1 MLKSNYIEDI
11 FIEFYRRFL
20 NLFPLTYGQE
30 MDALHSFYELCVDS
44 KPFTEKQAGYMIMLM
59 KKFKHDV
66 CEQDFDYND
75 AIITPKFKNP
85 FRVIDSNKKIYIDK
99 ASDGKISICFKFPF
113 GFKATFD
120 KEITECVR
128 NRNTGTYDS
137 ELQVRKISFFDV
149 NPISVYEF
157 AVKYHFEIDD
167 SIMYAV
173 AETETAW
180 GNIDHLTPTSTVV
193 ENNVIFGGKNEI
205 SHEFF
210 AEHSTK
216 NISKNLFLSKTMGY
230 PVSLGR
236 TPTTVLEKIV
246 TEKSNT
252 FWLEE
257 TSDLLKIYKELECK
271 ICVIIDRTDVK
282 QVWIKEF
289 VSDAAALGITAS
301 KIKVCFR
308 ESSDQ
313 DQGFNSWVKESG
325 HGGKVDEGDIFLF
338 DHKPAKWLFKNPNLI
353 TIVVTTSKFPPTA
366 SLTRDWIESHP
377 CAIYLSDIKPTVKG
391 NKKLVKL

>member
-1 MLKSNYIEDI
+1 MTFDQEWAQMLDVDTEKLIVSTARTMNDMVDVGTDLMKAGIDLI
-11 FIEFYRRFL
+11 V
-20 NLFPLTYGQE
+20 
-30 MDALHSFYELCVDS
+30 VDS
-44 KPFTEKQAGYMIMLM
+44 ISALLPAIYFEK
-59 KKFKHDV
+59 D
-66 CEQDFDYND
+66 
-75 AIITPKFKNP
+75 
-85 FRVIDSNKKIYIDK
+85 
-99 ASDGKISICFKFPF
+99 SDGKISICFKFPF
-113 GFKATFD
+113 GFKETFD

-137 ELQVRKISFFDV
+137 ETQARKISFFDV

-157 AVKYHFEIDD
+157 AVKHHFEIDD

-180 GNIDHLTPTSTVV
+180 ENIDHLTPTSTVV
-193 ENNVIFGGKNEI
+193 ENSVIFGGKNEI

-210 AEHSTK
+210 AEHSTE

-236 TPTTVLEKIV
+236 APTTVLEKIV

-257 TSDLLKIYKELECK
+257 ISDLLKIYKELECK

-313 DQGFNSWVKESG
+313 DQGSHRGPYKLY
-325 HGGKVDEGDIFLF
+325 HRQKR
-338 DHKPAKWLFKNPNLI
+338 KNHYP
-353 TIVVTTSKFPPTA
+353 SQ
-366 SLTRDWIESHP
+366 
-377 CAIYLSDIKPTVKG
+377 KG
-391 NKKLVKL
+391 I

>member
-1 MLKSNYIEDI
+1 
-11 FIEFYRRFL
+11 
-20 NLFPLTYGQE
+20 
-30 MDALHSFYELCVDS
+30 
-44 KPFTEKQAGYMIMLM
+44 
-59 KKFKHDV
+59 
-66 CEQDFDYND
+66 
-75 AIITPKFKNP
+75 
-85 FRVIDSNKKIYIDK
+85 
-99 ASDGKISICFKFPF
+99 
-113 GFKATFD
+113 
-120 KEITECVR
+120 
-128 NRNTGTYDS
+128 
-137 ELQVRKISFFDV
+137 
-149 NPISVYEF
+149 
-157 AVKYHFEIDD
+157 
-167 SIMYAV
+167 
-173 AETETAW
+173 
-180 GNIDHLTPTSTVV
+180 
-193 ENNVIFGGKNEI
+193 
-205 SHEFF
+205 
-210 AEHSTK
+210 
-216 NISKNLFLSKTMGY
+216 MGY

-236 TPTTVLEKIV
+236 APTTVLEKIV

-308 ESSDQ
+308 ENSDQ